1 MPKWPIFRFESKN
14 VPFWHFIYFTSHDGS
29 GRNGPFEME
38 KINGHVDIDMHIQT
52 FDLSRAIPDTVIMAN
67 HPYVPEQLGPNYG
80 P

>member
-1 MPKWPIFRFESKN
+1 MVVAAEMAHLKM
-14 VPFWHFIYFTSHDGS
+14 
-29 GRNGPFEME
+29 RNGHF
-38 KINGHVDIDMHIQT
+38 GVDMHIQT